1 MGSRKFSV
9 YSDNILV
16 ASRVQADPEH
26 CEGALNSDSKTSS
39 KEDKLLISPAIDP
52 LAFPRRVFKPSSIL
66 PRRQAQDRDHS
77 VFPRTT

>member
-1 MGSRKFSV
+1 M
-9 YSDNILV
+9 

-52 LAFPRRVFKPSSIL
+52 LAFPRQSATRL
-66 PRRQAQDRDHS
+66 QALLDLAAKTGAR
-77 VFPRTT
+77 P